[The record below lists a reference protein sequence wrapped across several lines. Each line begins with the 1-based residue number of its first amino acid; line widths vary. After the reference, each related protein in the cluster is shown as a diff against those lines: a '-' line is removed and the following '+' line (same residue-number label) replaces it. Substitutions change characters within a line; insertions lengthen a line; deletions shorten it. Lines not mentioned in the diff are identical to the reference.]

1 MSIFNTTSQ
10 GVFKF
15 PVDNTWQILNA
26 PLFDCAKNLI
36 LFTFWP
42 PATSLIVCI
51 QFWSNPLKIQSH
63 TKARRLFLVFIIFFV
78 LPSPHI
84 KKTSENRWR
93 LINPSSYFI
102 TETRVQWEKRKSK
115 EWKKTLSFRFT
126 LAYMNLG

>member
-1 MSIFNTTSQ
+1 MSTFNTTSQ

-36 LFTFWP
+36 LFTFLTP
-42 PATSLIVCI
+42 CNFPNCLYSVLIKPFKNTI
-51 QFWSNPLKIQSH
+51 AYKGKTI
-63 TKARRLFLVFIIFFV
+63 VFSCYNFFV

-93 LINPSSYFI
+93 LINPSSHFI

-115 EWKKTLSFRFT
+115 GWKKTLSFRFT
-126 LAYMNLG
+126 LAYMNLV